1 MPTKQNSNK
10 RSLNGKNHE
19 LGKFGTVIQAQFFET
34 LFYCPCF
41 LCYPTAYLPLKW
53 LFLKSRCCGG
63 KVWWLSHMCTYFRN
77 TSFHSQWNVLYAS
90 LTWSFIFRAVEQQ
103 MEDSSVPTSM
113 WPKIKEE
120 TQHLKLTHLE
130 YFSLWCLMLTLES
143 QSKDNKRNYQHVWLM
158 PASEM

>member
-1 MPTKQNSNK
+1 MIYLFHIHSVYFLDCLPSSFIRLTNIKFEGLHCIIIKQYYFSM
-10 RSLNGKNHE
+10 
-19 LGKFGTVIQAQFFET
+19 
-34 LFYCPCF
+34 
-41 LCYPTAYLPLKW
+41 KW

-103 MEDSSVPTSM
+103 MENSSVPTSM